1 MSDPGAGAAGP
12 GADHGPQA
20 ATPAGTA
27 GPGPATGPAGHHDPG
42 PGAGGPGPAGM
53 APAGAAPAGR
63 EPHQE
68 ADQEVAA
75 LRREL
80 DEARDQRLRALA
92 DADNIRK
99 RCAVQ
104 VSEAAARASA
114 QVAAQWLP
122 VVDNLDRAL
131 AHAGSDRDA
140 LAEGIGAVRDQALAI
155 LAALGYP
162 RRDDAGKAFDPARH
176 EAVATRPEPGVPA
189 GTVVEVLRPG
199 YGEPDHQLR
208 PAQVVVARAD

>member
-1 MSDPGAGAAGP
+1 MSDQGAGAAGP
-12 GADHGPQA
+12 GADHDPRA
-20 ATPAGTA
+20 ATPPGTA
-27 GPGPATGPAGHHDPG
+27 GPGPATGPAGHRDPV
-42 PGAGGPGPAGM
+42 PGAG
-53 APAGAAPAGR
+53 GAAPAGR
-63 EPHQE
+63 AAGQE

-80 DEARDQRLRALA
+80 GEARDQRLRALA

-131 AHAGSDRDA
+131 AHAGSDPDV

-162 RRDDAGKAFDPARH
+162 RRDDAGKPFDPAWH

-199 YGEPDHQLR
+199 YGGPDHQLR

>member
-1 MSDPGAGAAGP
+1 MSDQAAGAAGP
-12 GADHGPQA
+12 GADHGPPA

-27 GPGPATGPAGHHDPG
+27 GPGPATGPAGHHDPA
-42 PGAGGPGPAGM
+42 PGVV
-53 APAGAAPAGR
+53 GAAPAGR
-63 EPHQE
+63 EAGQE

-104 VSEAAARASA
+104 VSDAAARASA

-131 AHAGSDRDA
+131 AHAGSDPDA
-140 LAEGIGAVRDQALAI
+140 LTEGIGAVRDQALAI

-162 RRDDAGKAFDPARH
+162 RRHDAGKPFDPARH
-176 EAVATRPEPGVPA
+176 EAVATRLEPDVPA